1 MTYNEL
7 KESLLLFGLGE
18 RATRGEIRARHRH
31 LVKKHHPDTGAAA
44 DDERIRKINEA
55 YRVLL
60 EYIESYRYCFDEEE
74 FYEQNP
80 DERLRRQFMDDP
92 LWGGGHGKQK

>member
-1 MTYNEL
+1 MTYTEL
-7 KESLLLFGLGE
+7 REALLVFGLDE
-18 RATRGEIRARHRH
+18 RASRGEIRARHRH
-31 LVKKHHPDTGAAA
+31 LVKKYHPDAGVEH
-44 DDERIRKINEA
+44 DHDRIRKINEA

-60 EYIESYRYCFDEEE
+60 EYIESYRFSFAEEE